1 MYLNRRLGSNSMN
14 RLFFIVMAFFAFNI
28 YAAEPYRLPFVEIQD
43 GTTKIPF
50 IEQEWVLG
58 TERADWLLYLEKGM
72 LKNQKQ
78 PMYEFH
84 GVTVYKKPYYND
96 SVKTKISKIYTY
108 GVLNCNEANLY
119 ILIEWYV
126 DVNENIVFK
135 SSHEFG
141 TYVVEMLTPSSARN
155 DIYNQICKETI

>member
-1 MYLNRRLGSNSMN
+1 MK
-14 RLFFIVMAFFAFNI
+14 RLFFIVMVFFAFNV
-28 YAAEPYRLPFVEIQD
+28 YAAESYRLPFVEIQN

-72 LKNQKQ
+72 LKDQKQ

-84 GVTVYKKPYYND
+84 GATVYKKPYYSD
-96 SVKTKISKIYTY
+96 SVKTEISKIYTY

-119 ILIEWYV
+119 ILVEWYV

-135 SSHEFG
+135 STHEFG
-141 TYVVEMLTPSSARN
+141 AYIVELLTPSSARN
-155 DIYNQICKETI
+155 DIYNQVCKETI

>member
-1 MYLNRRLGSNSMN
+1 MK
-14 RLFFIVMAFFAFNI
+14 RLFFFVMAVVITFTTQ
-28 YAAEPYRLPFVEIQD
+28 AAEPYRLPFVEIQD

-72 LKNQKQ
+72 FKDQKR

-96 SVKTKISKIYTY
+96 SVKTEISKIYTY

-141 TYVVEMLTPSSARN
+141 TFVVEMLTPSSARN
-155 DIYNQICKETI
+155 DVYNQICKETI

>member
-1 MYLNRRLGSNSMN
+1 MK
-14 RLFFIVMAFFAFNI
+14 RLFSFVMAVLIAFTTQ
-28 YAAEPYRLPFVEIQD
+28 AAEPYRLPFVEIQD

-72 LKNQKQ
+72 FKNQNQ

-84 GVTVYKKPYYND
+84 GATVYKKPYYSD
-96 SVKTKISKIYTY
+96 SVKTEISKIYTY
-108 GVLNCNEANLY
+108 GVLNCKEANLY

-126 DVNENIVFK
+126 DVNENIIFK
-135 SSHEFG
+135 STHEFG
-141 TYVVEMLTPSSARN
+141 RYVVEMLTPSSARN
-155 DIYNQICKETI
+155 DVYNQICKETI

>member
-1 MYLNRRLGSNSMN
+1 MT
-14 RLFFIVMAFFAFNI
+14 VMFAFTAN
-28 YAAEPYRLPFVEIQD
+28 AESYRLPFVELQN
-43 GTTKIPF
+43 GSTKIPF
-50 IEQEWVLG
+50 VEHEWVLG

-72 LKNQKQ
+72 LKNQNQ

-84 GVTVYKKPYYND
+84 GATVYKKPYYSD
-96 SVKTKISKIYTY
+96 SVKTEISKIYTY

-126 DVNENIVFK
+126 DVNENVVFK

-141 TYVVEMLTPSSARN
+141 SYIVEMLSPITARN

>member
-1 MYLNRRLGSNSMN
+1 MQ
-14 RLFFIVMAFFAFNI
+14 RLFLFVMTVMFAFTAN
-28 YAAEPYRLPFVEIQD
+28 AESYRLPFVELQN
-43 GTTKIPF
+43 GSTKIPF
-50 IEQEWVLG
+50 VEHEWVLG

-72 LKNQKQ
+72 LKNQNQ

-84 GVTVYKKPYYND
+84 GATVYKKPYYSD
-96 SVKTKISKIYTY
+96 SVKTEISKIYTY

-119 ILIEWYV
+119 ILFEWYV
-126 DVNENIVFK
+126 DVNENVVFK

-141 TYVVEMLTPSSARN
+141 SYIVEMLSPITARN

>member
-1 MYLNRRLGSNSMN
+1 MN

-28 YAAEPYRLPFVEIQD
+28 YAAEPYRLPFVEIQN
-43 GTTKIPF
+43 GTIKIPF

-84 GVTVYKKPYYND
+84 GATVYKKPYYSD
-96 SVKTKISKIYTY
+96 ALKTEISKIYTY
-108 GVLNCNEANLY
+108 GVMNCNEANLY
-119 ILIEWYV
+119 ILFEWYV

-135 SSHEFG
+135 STHEFG
-141 TYVVEMLTPSSARN
+141 AYIVELLTPSSARN
-155 DIYNQICKETI
+155 DIYNQICKEMI

>member
-1 MYLNRRLGSNSMN
+1 
-14 RLFFIVMAFFAFNI
+14 MAVLITFTTQ
-28 YAAEPYRLPFVEIQD
+28 AAEPYRLPFVEIQN

-72 LKNQKQ
+72 FKDQKQ

-84 GVTVYKKPYYND
+84 GATVYKKPYYSD
-96 SVKTKISKIYTY
+96 SVKTEISKIYTY

-119 ILIEWYV
+119 ILVEWYV

-135 SSHEFG
+135 STHEFG
-141 TYVVEMLTPSSARN
+141 GYVVEMLTPSSARN
-155 DIYNQICKETI
+155 DVYNQICKETI

>member
-1 MYLNRRLGSNSMN
+1 MK
-14 RLFFIVMAFFAFNI
+14 RLFFIVVALVAFNI
-28 YAAEPYRLPFVEIQD
+28 YAAEPYRLPFVEIQN
-43 GTTKIPF
+43 GTIKIPF

-72 LKNQKQ
+72 LKDQKQ

-84 GVTVYKKPYYND
+84 GATVYKKPYYSD
-96 SVKTKISKIYTY
+96 SIKTEISKIYTY

-119 ILIEWYV
+119 ILFEWYV

-141 TYVVEMLTPSSARN
+141 SYIVEMLTPSSARN
-155 DIYNQICKETI
+155 DIYTQICKETI

>member
-1 MYLNRRLGSNSMN
+1 MK
-14 RLFFIVMAFFAFNI
+14 RLFFIVMAFFAFNT
-28 YAAEPYRLPFVEIQD
+28 YAAESYRLPFVEIQN

-72 LKNQKQ
+72 LKDQKQ

-84 GVTVYKKPYYND
+84 GATVYKKPYYSD
-96 SVKTKISKIYTY
+96 ALKTEISKIYTY

-119 ILIEWYV
+119 ILFEWYV
-126 DVNENIVFK
+126 DVDENIVFK
-135 SSHEFG
+135 STHEFG
-141 TYVVEMLTPSSARN
+141 AYIVELLTPSSARN
-155 DIYNQICKETI
+155 DIYNQVCKETI

>member
-1 MYLNRRLGSNSMN
+1 MK
-14 RLFFIVMAFFAFNI
+14 RLFLFVMALMFAFTAN
-28 YAAEPYRLPFVEIQD
+28 AGQESYRLPFVELQN
-43 GTTKIPF
+43 GSTKIPF
-50 IEQEWVLG
+50 VEHEWVLG

-72 LKNQKQ
+72 LKEHKS
-78 PMYEFH
+78 MYEFH
-84 GVTVYKKPYYND
+84 AVTAYNKPYHSD
-96 SVKTKISKIYTY
+96 GLSADVSKIYTY

-119 ILIEWYV
+119 ILFEWYV

-141 TYVVEMLTPSSARN
+141 TYIVEMLTPSSARN

>member
-1 MYLNRRLGSNSMN
+1 MK
-14 RLFFIVMAFFAFNI
+14 RLFFFVMAVLITFTTQ
-28 YAAEPYRLPFVEIQD
+28 AAEPYRLPFVEIQN

-72 LKNQKQ
+72 FKDQKQ

-84 GVTVYKKPYYND
+84 GATVYKKPYYSD
-96 SVKTKISKIYTY
+96 SVKTEISKIYTY

-119 ILIEWYV
+119 ILVEWYV

-135 SSHEFG
+135 STHEFG
-141 TYVVEMLTPSSARN
+141 GYVVEMLTPSSARN
-155 DIYNQICKETI
+155 DVYNQICKETI